1 MWEIIKANFT
11 GCIFKNLEQLS
22 VIIESQVNQLTEKMI
37 ISDCSFPYIFESL
50 NWTI

>member
-11 GCIFKNLEQLS
+11 GCLFKNLEQLS
-22 VIIESQVNQLTEKMI
+22 DFIEGQVNQLTEKVI
-37 ISDCSFPYIFESL
+37 VSGCSYPYIFEYL